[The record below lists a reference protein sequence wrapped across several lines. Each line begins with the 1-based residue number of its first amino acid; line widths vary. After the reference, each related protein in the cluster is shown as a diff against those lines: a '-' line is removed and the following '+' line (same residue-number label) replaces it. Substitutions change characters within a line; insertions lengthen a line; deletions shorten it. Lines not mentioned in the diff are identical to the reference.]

1 MSTTMRGRGLRA
13 ASAANRRTR
22 LTPGAAPFSLGVGMA
37 RTLNAVKPVVFFAFA
52 APIRTR

>member
-13 ASAANRRTR
+13 ASATNRRTR